1 MRWIESMQQEKS
13 PAMSQKIGS
22 TCLEITAAA
31 AAAAAERHT
40 RAFLERVASPWRST
54 SCFHMYVQAHLSL
67 SLSKICTLIRC
78 SWHCRGNASAPAGT
92 HVFQAVSQ
100 ACLFSQQP
108 TGSWCSALSAHHHP
122 SHASRALA
130 QGEGGAVG
138 SVGKWGGDRGG
149 WVGEIQR
156 ECVCMRREARGMQI
170 SVNAAVFNGTVS
182 FFSKRNLRHQF

>member
-31 AAAAAERHT
+31 AAAAAAERHT

-54 SCFHMYVQAHLSL
+54 SCFHMHVQAHLSL
-67 SLSKICTLIRC
+67 SRK
-78 SWHCRGNASAPAGT
+78 
-92 HVFQAVSQ
+92 
-100 ACLFSQQP
+100 
-108 TGSWCSALSAHHHP
+108 SALSHGVAGNAEATHLHLREHMCFKLSVRHVYFP
-122 SHASRALA
+122 SSPQVPGAQLCRHTTIPAMPAEHSHRGRAA
-130 QGEGGAVG
+130 QWAVWESEVATEAGGWERFKG
-138 SVGKWGGDRGG
+138 SV
-149 WVGEIQR
+149 
-156 ECVCMRREARGMQI
+156 CVHEAWGMQI